1 MATEEPSAAADS
13 RNRSHLAPM
22 DLLNAVIEIDRHV
35 AHDGWDQPALLFA
48 LVPTDQ
54 IRSSSPHLAAK
65 LRLTPDAP
73 ALTTFEQA
81 PPPADVPLD
90 EFLAGIS
97 WPEQVRAAAVVVERI
112 VVPPTVEAELAT
124 APDPVAAA
132 RQHPAREEVR
142 LIVAADRDGHRMCA
156 LRLRSQDTPDAVRT
170 GPDLVPAL
178 ADALAATFG

>member
-1 MATEEPSAAADS
+1 
-13 RNRSHLAPM
+13 M
-22 DLLNAVIEIDRHV
+22 DLLNAVIELDRHV
-35 AHDGWDQPALLFA
+35 AADGWDQPTLLFA

-54 IRSSSPHLAAK
+54 LRSSSPHLAEK
-65 LRLTPDAP
+65 LGLTPDAP

-97 WPEQVRAAAVVVERI
+97 WPDQVRAAAVVVERI
-112 VVPPTVEAELAT
+112 VVPPAAESDLAA

-132 RQHPAREEVR
+132 REHPSAEDVR

-156 LRLRSQDTPDAVRT
+156 LRLRSQDSADAVRT
-170 GPDLVPAL
+170 GPDLVPGL
-178 ADALAATFG
+178 AEALAATFR